1 MMHECP
7 PPIKLCEFLYQG
19 KRQTCTA
26 NGLDCLV
33 DTGSPD
39 SCLRYSWTKTAKAK
53 AAQVARLE
61 QDLKVLCPPEPTQ
74 AVFFPELPDGE
85 AIASQEQGI

>member
-1 MMHECP
+1 M
-7 PPIKLCEFLYQG
+7 
-19 KRQTCTA
+19 
-26 NGLDCLV
+26 
-33 DTGSPD
+33 
-39 SCLRYSWTKTAKAK
+39 KTVKAK

-61 QDLKVLCPPEPTQ
+61 QDLKMLCSPEHTR